1 MKQTALTIAVLV
13 LCVCAIGA
21 QGPAAQ
27 NPIAA
32 GQKMLYSMIKN
43 NIIRSAE
50 KMPEENYAFKPT
62 PEVRSFG
69 QLMGHVA
76 DSQYLFCSAVLG
88 KPNPAPGIEKSK
100 TTKADLV
107 QAVKD
112 AFAFCDPAYDGLT
125 DAQAGAPVKFFGGDQ
140 AKVTVLAFNTAHD
153 NEHYGNIVTYLR
165 MKGLVPPSSEPRK

>member
-1 MKQTALTIAVLV
+1 LTAAVLV
-13 LCVCAIGA
+13 LCVGAISA
-21 QGPAAQ
+21 QGPAPE

-32 GQKMLYSMIKN
+32 GQKMLHSMIKN
-43 NIIRSAE
+43 NIVRSAE

-69 QLMGHVA
+69 QLIAHVA
-76 DSQYLFCSAVLG
+76 DAQYAFCSAVLG

-100 TTKADLV
+100 TAKADLV

-112 AFAFCDPAYDGLT
+112 AFAFCDPAYDAMT
-125 DAQAGAPVKFFGGDQ
+125 DAEAGAQVKFFGGSH
-140 AKVTVLAFNTAHD
+140 AKVTVLAFNTAHN

-165 MKGLVPPSSEPRK
+165 IKGLVPPSSEPRK

>member
-1 MKQTALTIAVLV
+1 MRQTVLTAAVFL
-13 LCVCAIGA
+13 LCVCAVGA
-21 QGPAAQ
+21 QAPAGQ

-32 GQKMLYSMIKN
+32 GQKMLFSMVKT
-43 NIIRSAE
+43 NIVRSAE

-69 QLMGHVA
+69 QLLGHVA
-76 DSQYLFCSAVLG
+76 DSQYMFCSAVLG
-88 KPNPAPGIEKSK
+88 KPAPTPGVEKSK

-112 AFAFCDPAYDGLT
+112 AFAYCDPAYDGLT
-125 DAQAGAPVKFFGGDQ
+125 DAQAGSLVKFFGGDQ
-140 AKVTVLAFNTAHD
+140 AKATVLAFNTAHD

-165 MKGLVPPSSEPRK
+165 MKGIVPPSSEPRK

>member
-1 MKQTALTIAVLV
+1 MRQTVLTVAVIA
-13 LCVCAIGA
+13 LCVGAVGA
-21 QGPAAQ
+21 QMPAGQ

-32 GQKMLYSMIKN
+32 GQKMLFSMIKN

-69 QLMGHVA
+69 QLIAHVA
-76 DSQYLFCSAVLG
+76 DSQYMFCSPVLG

-125 DAQAGAPVKFFGGDQ
+125 DAQAGSLVKFFGGDQ
-140 AKVTVLAFNTAHD
+140 AKATVLAFNTAHD